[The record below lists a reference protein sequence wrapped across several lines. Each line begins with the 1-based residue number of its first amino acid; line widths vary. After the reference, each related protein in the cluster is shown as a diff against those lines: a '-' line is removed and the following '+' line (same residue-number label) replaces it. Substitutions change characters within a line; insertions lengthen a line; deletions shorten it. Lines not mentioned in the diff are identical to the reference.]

1 MDGAWLRRAR
11 WRWRG
16 AWLWPTFVV
25 TVGADAAIA
34 HAWPAV
40 GDAQSLG
47 SGLLVGA
54 VISLVAV
61 VLCARPGGAL
71 LRRLRPDL
79 PVAIARNGAGALA
92 TAGVTAAILAAG
104 LVHHATIARN
114 QAALRDATVRAEAFI
129 GDHAPAEF
137 RVNAGHADT
146 FAIEAGAIYRVCVPG
161 REEAR
166 WYCVIVKPH
175 LPLARSVIA
184 DGSEPNAL
192 LEQGTG

>member
-25 TVGADAAIA
+25 AIAADAVIA
-34 HAWPAV
+34 HTWPAA
-40 GDAQSLG
+40 GDAQSVG

-54 VISLVAV
+54 VLSLLAV
-61 VLCARPGGAL
+61 VLCARPGAAV

-104 LVHHATIARN
+104 LVHHATISRDRS
-114 QAALRDATVRAEAFI
+114 ALRDAVVRAQAFI
-129 GDHAPAEF
+129 GAQAPAEF
-137 RVNAGHADT
+137 RANASDADT
-146 FAIEAGAIYRVCVPG
+146 FTIVAGAIYRVCVPG
-161 REEAR
+161 HDDGR
-166 WYCVIVKPH
+166 WYCVIVRPR
-175 LPLARSVIA
+175 LARSRRVVA